1 MFSFIVI
8 VVCFSLLFLLFC
20 FISFSFVF
28 LAGGPSSSMSCL
40 NPANLSSWSVD
51 DVCYWLISNGLG
63 NFIDTFRDNEVDGE
77 CLLTLDNKLL
87 RDNLGTQVSD
97 SETCRVTQEGNPPN
111 IVFSQQPFHF
121 LIFLIFFLAQRFS
134 KIL

>member
-1 MFSFIVI
+1 MFGVFITLHLLLLL
-8 VVCFSLLFLLFC
+8 CFLLLFY
-20 FISFSFVF
+20 FIFVF
-28 LAGGPSSSMSCL
+28 LAGGPSSSMSRL

-87 RDNLGTQVSD
+87 RDDLG
-97 SETCRVTQEGNPPN
+97 VTALG
-111 IVFSQQPFHF
+111 H
-121 LIFLIFFLAQRFS
+121 RS
-134 KIL
+134 KILKRVESLKKEIHPT